1 MYAKRYVRM
10 RAPHQPDPFEQKR
23 LPQADLTSNS
33 QNCAVSFRYRD
44 LLFCT
49 LPQLYECRSVAKEL
63 FARGGEGC
71 TGLITNEKRSPELLL
86 KETHPCA
93 DRCLCDVQAVGGF
106 DEAPGG
112 DDLYESPGELDVHG
126 FIAYSIMTNVNEIR
140 LSALLL
146 DETVRF
152 TNEDRKP

>member
-1 MYAKRYVRM
+1 
-10 RAPHQPDPFEQKR
+10 
-23 LPQADLTSNS
+23 
-33 QNCAVSFRYRD
+33 
-44 LLFCT
+44 
-49 LPQLYECRSVAKEL
+49 
-63 FARGGEGC
+63 
-71 TGLITNEKRSPELLL
+71 
-86 KETHPCA
+86 
-93 DRCLCDVQAVGGF
+93 LCDVQAVGGF